1 MALEVKVADGL
12 TNYVG
17 RRLWSLVPVWLGI
30 SLLAFALGNLVPGDP
45 VEMILLQRTGEIPTR
60 AAVEQLREQLGLNA
74 PAPLRYARW
83 VGQAARGDLG
93 VSYRTGVPVGQAL
106 LERLPSTLEL
116 AAMSLI
122 LAIVIALPLGVAA
135 AVRRG
140 SWVDHGSRLIALLG
154 TSVPAFLLGYALIM
168 VFAVALHL
176 LPVAGSDG
184 AASLILPVITLAL
197 AEAAALTRL
206 TRATML
212 EVLGE
217 DYVRTARAKGVPR
230 GRVLFRHALRNALN
244 PLVTLTGVRA
254 GRLLGGA
261 VIVETVFARPGI
273 GKLVVD
279 SIHDR
284 DYPLIQGFVLLMGSI
299 FLLANLAVDLSYTG
313 LDPRMRLS
321 GGPLGDSSAR

>member
-1 MALEVKVADGL
+1 MADGL
-12 TNYVG
+12 RSYVW
-17 RRLWSLVPVWLGI
+17 RRLWSLLPVWLGI
-30 SLLAFALGNLVPGDP
+30 SLLAFVLGNLAPGDP
-45 VEMILLQRTGEIPTR
+45 AEMILLQRTGEIPTR

-83 VGQAARGDLG
+83 VGQAARGDFGL
-93 VSYRTGVPVGQAL
+93 SYRTGAPVVRAL
-106 LERLPSTLEL
+106 LERLPSTLQL
-116 AAMSLI
+116 AAASLVFSI
-122 LAIVIALPLGVAA
+122 LIALPLGVAA

-140 SWVDHGSRLIALLG
+140 SWVDHMSRLIALLG

-168 VFAVALHL
+168 LFAVTLHL
-176 LPVAGSDG
+176 VPVAGSDG
-184 AASLILPVITLAL
+184 AASLVLPVLTLAL
-197 AEAAALTRL
+197 GEAAALTRL
-206 TRATML
+206 TRASML

-230 GRVLFRHALRNALN
+230 RRILVRHALRNALN
-244 PLVTLTGVRA
+244 PLLTLTGVRA

-284 DYPLIQGFVLLMGSI
+284 DYPLIQGFVLLMGTA
-299 FLLANLAVDLSYTG
+299 FLLANLAVDLSYSR
-313 LDPRMRLS
+313 LDPRVRLT
-321 GGPLGDSSAR
+321 GGPRGDDPSR

>member
-1 MALEVKVADGL
+1 MADGL
-12 TNYVG
+12 TRYAW
-17 RRLWSLVPVWLGI
+17 RRLRSLVPIWLGI

-74 PAPLRYARW
+74 PAPWRYARW
-83 VGQAARGDLG
+83 VVQAAQGDLG
-93 VSYRTGVPVGQAL
+93 SSYRTGTPVAKVL
-106 LERLPSTLEL
+106 LERLPSTLQL
-116 AAMSLI
+116 AAASL
-122 LAIVIALPLGVAA
+122 LLSIVIGLPLGVAA
-135 AVRRG
+135 AVHRG
-140 SWVDHGSRLIALLG
+140 SVVDHMSRLIALLG
-154 TSVPAFLLGYALIM
+154 TSVPTFLLGYALIM
-168 VFAVALHL
+168 LFAVTLHL

-184 AASLILPVITLAL
+184 PGSLVLPVLTLAM

-206 TRATML
+206 TRASML

-217 DYVRTARAKGVPR
+217 DYVRTARAKGVPHR
-230 GRVLFRHALRNALN
+230 LVLVRHALRNAIN
-244 PLVTLTGVRA
+244 PLLTLTGIRA

-279 SIHDR
+279 AIHDR
-284 DYPLIQGFVLLMGSI
+284 DYPLIQGFVLLMGTI

-313 LDPRMRLS
+313 LDPRMRLT
-321 GGPLGDSSAR
+321 GGPRGDDRSP

>member
-1 MALEVKVADGL
+1 MADGL
-12 TNYVG
+12 TSYVW
-17 RRLWSLVPVWLGI
+17 RRLWSLLPVWLGI
-30 SLLAFALGNLVPGDP
+30 SLLAFALGNLAPGDP
-45 VEMILLQRTGEIPTR
+45 VEMILQQRTGEIPTS
-60 AAVEQLREQLGLNA
+60 AAVEQLRDQLGLNA

-83 VGQAARGDLG
+83 VAQAAQGNLG
-93 VSYRTGVPVGQAL
+93 LSYRTGAPVEQAL
-106 LERLPSTLEL
+106 LERLPSTLQL
-116 AAMSLI
+116 AAASLVLSI
-122 LAIVIALPLGVAA
+122 LIALPLGVAA

-140 SWVDHGSRLIALLG
+140 SWVDHMSRLIALLG

-168 VFAVALHL
+168 LFAVTLHL

-184 AASLILPVITLAL
+184 AASLVLPVLTLAL

-206 TRATML
+206 TRASML

-230 GRVLFRHALRNALN
+230 GRVLVRHALRNALN

-273 GKLVVD
+273 GRLVVD

-284 DYPLIQGFVLLMGSI
+284 DYPLIQGFVLLLGTI
-299 FLLANLAVDLSYTG
+299 FLLANLAVDLSYAR
-313 LDPRMRLS
+313 LDPRMRLT
-321 GGPLGDSSAR
+321 GGPSGDDRSR

>member
-1 MALEVKVADGL
+1 MADGL
-12 TNYVG
+12 TSYVL
-17 RRLWSLVPVWLGI
+17 RRLWSLLPVWLGI
-30 SLLAFALGNLVPGDP
+30 SLLAFALGNLAPGDP
-45 VEMILLQRTGEIPTR
+45 VEMILQQRTGEIPTR

-83 VGQAARGDLG
+83 VAQAARGNLG
-93 VSYRTGVPVGQAL
+93 LSYRTGAPVAQAL
-106 LERLPSTLEL
+106 LERLPSTLHL
-116 AAMSLI
+116 AVASLLLSI
-122 LAIVIALPLGVAA
+122 LIALPLGVAA

-140 SWVDHGSRLIALLG
+140 SWVDHTSRLIALLG
-154 TSVPAFLLGYALIM
+154 TSVPAFLVGYALIM
-168 VFAVALHL
+168 LFAVTLHL

-184 AASLILPVITLAL
+184 AASLVLPVLTLAM

-206 TRATML
+206 TRASML

-217 DYVRTARAKGVPR
+217 DYVRTARAKGVPHR
-230 GRVLFRHALRNALN
+230 RVLARHALRNALN

-273 GKLVVD
+273 GRLVVD

-284 DYPLIQGFVLLMGSI
+284 DYPLIQGFVLLMGTI
-299 FLLANLAVDLSYTG
+299 FLLANLAVDLSYAK
-313 LDPRMRLS
+313 LDPRMRLT
-321 GGPLGDSSAR
+321 GGLHGDDRSR

>member
-1 MALEVKVADGL
+1 MADGL
-12 TNYVG
+12 TSYVW
-17 RRLWSLVPVWLGI
+17 RRLRSLLPVWLGI
-30 SLLAFALGNLVPGDP
+30 SLLAFALGNLAPGDP
-45 VEMILLQRTGEIPTR
+45 VEMILQQRTGEMPTS

-83 VGQAARGDLG
+83 VAHAAQGNLG
-93 VSYRTGVPVGQAL
+93 LSYRTGAPVAQAL
-106 LERLPSTLEL
+106 LERLPSTLQL
-116 AAMSLI
+116 AAASLLLSI
-122 LAIVIALPLGVAA
+122 LIALPLGVAA
-135 AVRRG
+135 AVRRR
-140 SWVDHGSRLIALLG
+140 SWVDHLSRLIALLG

-168 VFAVALHL
+168 LFAVTLHL

-184 AASLILPVITLAL
+184 AASLVLPVLTLAM

-206 TRATML
+206 TRASML

-217 DYVRTARAKGVPR
+217 DYVRTARAKGVPSR
-230 GRVLFRHALRNALN
+230 RVLVRHALRNALN

-273 GKLVVD
+273 GRLVVD

-284 DYPLIQGFVLLMGSI
+284 DYPLIQGFVLLMGTI
-299 FLLANLAVDLSYTG
+299 FLLANLAVDLSYAR
-313 LDPRMRLS
+313 LDPRMRLT
-321 GGPLGDSSAR
+321 GGPRGDDRSR

>member
-1 MALEVKVADGL
+1 MADGL
-12 TNYVG
+12 RSYVW
-17 RRLWSLVPVWLGI
+17 RRLWSLLPVWLGI
-30 SLLAFALGNLVPGDP
+30 SLLAFVLGNLAPGDP
-45 VEMILLQRTGEIPTR
+45 AEMILLQRTGEIPTR

-83 VGQAARGDLG
+83 VGQAARGDFGL
-93 VSYRTGVPVGQAL
+93 SYRTGASVVRAL
-106 LERLPSTLEL
+106 LERLPSTLQL
-116 AAMSLI
+116 AAASLVLSI
-122 LAIVIALPLGVAA
+122 LIALPLGVAA

-140 SWVDHGSRLIALLG
+140 SWVDHMSRLIALLG

-168 VFAVALHL
+168 LFAVTLHL
-176 LPVAGSDG
+176 VPVAGSDG
-184 AASLILPVITLAL
+184 AASLVLPVLTLAL
-197 AEAAALTRL
+197 GEAAALTRL
-206 TRATML
+206 TRASML

-230 GRVLFRHALRNALN
+230 RRILVRHALRNALN

-284 DYPLIQGFVLLMGSI
+284 DYPLIQGFVLLMGTI
-299 FLLANLAVDLSYTG
+299 FLLANLAVDLSYSG

-321 GGPLGDSSAR
+321 GGPLGDSRAR

>member
-1 MALEVKVADGL
+1 MPDGL
-12 TNYVG
+12 TSYVW

-45 VEMILLQRTGEIPTR
+45 VEMILQQRTGEIPTR
-60 AAVEQLREQLGLNA
+60 AAVEQLRKQLGLNA
-74 PAPLRYARW
+74 RAPVRYARW
-83 VGQAARGDLG
+83 VAEAVQGDLG
-93 VSYRTGVPVGQAL
+93 LSYRTGTPVARVL
-106 LERLPSTLEL
+106 LERLPSTLQL
-116 AAMSLI
+116 AAASLV
-122 LAIVIALPLGVAA
+122 LSIVIALPLGVAA

-140 SWVDHGSRLIALLG
+140 SWIDHMSRLIALLG

-168 VFAVALHL
+168 IFAVTLHL
-176 LPVAGSDG
+176 LPVAGSEG
-184 AASLILPVITLAL
+184 AASLVLPVLTLAL

-206 TRATML
+206 TRASML

-230 GRVLFRHALRNALN
+230 RLVLVRHALRNALN
-244 PLVTLTGVRA
+244 PLITLAGVRA

-284 DYPLIQGFVLLMGSI
+284 DYPLIQGFVLLMGTI

-313 LDPRMRLS
+313 LDPRMRLT
-321 GGPLGDSSAR
+321 GGPRSDDRSR

>member
-1 MALEVKVADGL
+1 MADGL
-12 TNYVG
+12 TSYVW

-45 VEMILLQRTGEIPTR
+45 VEMILQQRTGEIPTR

-74 PAPLRYARW
+74 PAPWRYARW
-83 VGQAARGDLG
+83 VAHAAQGDLG
-93 VSYRTGVPVGQAL
+93 LSYRTGAPVAQAL
-106 LERLPSTLEL
+106 LERVPSTLQL
-116 AAMSLI
+116 AAASLVLSI
-122 LAIVIALPLGVAA
+122 LIALPLGVAA

-140 SWVDHGSRLIALLG
+140 SWVDHLSRLIALLG
-154 TSVPAFLLGYALIM
+154 TSIPTFLLGYAMIM
-168 VFAVALHL
+168 IFAVTLHL
-176 LPVAGSDG
+176 LPVAGSEG
-184 AASLILPVITLAL
+184 PASLVLPVLTLAM
-197 AEAAALTRL
+197 AEAAAITRL
-206 TRATML
+206 TRASML

-230 GRVLFRHALRNALN
+230 GRVLIRHALRNALN
-244 PLVTLTGVRA
+244 PLLTLTGVRA

-284 DYPLIQGFVLLMGSI
+284 DYPLIQGFVLLMGTM
-299 FLLANLAVDLSYTG
+299 FLLANLAVDLSYTR
-313 LDPRMRLS
+313 LDPRMRLT
-321 GGPLGDSSAR
+321 GGPHGDDRSR

>member
-1 MALEVKVADGL
+1 MADGL
-12 TNYVG
+12 TSYVW
-17 RRLWSLVPVWLGI
+17 RRLWSLLPVWLGI
-30 SLLAFALGNLVPGDP
+30 SLLAFALGNLAPGDP

-83 VGQAARGDLG
+83 VAHAAQGNLG
-93 VSYRTGVPVGQAL
+93 LSYRTGAPVVQAL
-106 LERLPSTLEL
+106 LERLPSTLQL
-116 AAMSLI
+116 AAASLLLSI
-122 LAIVIALPLGVAA
+122 LIALPLGVAA

-140 SWVDHGSRLIALLG
+140 SWVDHMSRLIALLG

-168 VFAVALHL
+168 LFAVTLHL

-184 AASLILPVITLAL
+184 AASLVLPVLTLAL

-206 TRATML
+206 TRASML

-230 GRVLFRHALRNALN
+230 RRVLVRHALRNALN

-273 GKLVVD
+273 GRLVVD

-284 DYPLIQGFVLLMGSI
+284 DYPLIQGFVLLMGTI
-299 FLLANLAVDLSYTG
+299 FLLANLAVDLSYAR
-313 LDPRMRLS
+313 LDPRMRLT
-321 GGPLGDSSAR
+321 GGPRGDDRSR

>member
-1 MALEVKVADGL
+1 MHDGL
-12 TNYVG
+12 TSYVW

-30 SLLAFALGNLVPGDP
+30 SLLAFALGNLIPGDP
-45 VEMILLQRTGEIPTR
+45 VEMILQQRTGEIPTR
-60 AAVEQLREQLGLNA
+60 AAVERLRKQLGLNA
-74 PAPLRYARW
+74 AAPVRYARW
-83 VGQAARGDLG
+83 VAEAVQGDLG
-93 VSYRTGVPVGQAL
+93 LSYRTGTPVARVL
-106 LERLPSTLEL
+106 LERLPSTLQL
-116 AAMSLI
+116 AAASLV
-122 LAIVIALPLGVAA
+122 LSIVIALPLGVAA

-140 SWVDHGSRLIALLG
+140 SWIDHMSRLIALLG

-168 VFAVALHL
+168 IFAVTLHL
-176 LPVAGSDG
+176 LPVAGSEG
-184 AASLILPVITLAL
+184 AASLVLPVLTLAL

-206 TRATML
+206 TRASML

-230 GRVLFRHALRNALN
+230 RLILVRHALRNALN
-244 PLVTLTGVRA
+244 PLITLTGVRA

-284 DYPLIQGFVLLMGSI
+284 DYPLIQGFVLLMGTV

-313 LDPRMRLS
+313 LDPRMRLT
-321 GGPLGDSSAR
+321 GGPRSDDRSR